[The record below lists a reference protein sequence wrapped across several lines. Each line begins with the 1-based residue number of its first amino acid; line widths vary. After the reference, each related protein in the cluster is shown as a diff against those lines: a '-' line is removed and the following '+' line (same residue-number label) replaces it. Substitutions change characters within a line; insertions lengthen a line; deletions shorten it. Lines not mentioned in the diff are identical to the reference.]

1 MTGQTDEPNVM
12 GMCAGIA
19 VIIVFFFG
27 GFISLFMFDV
37 FNLGV
42 GMILFF
48 LMGIPMIGCLIGFA
62 IIYKTNGSRGLIGSA
77 FRPVGLFR
85 PAYSQERTV
94 EKNFVHEPPTF
105 CSSCGGNIT
114 AEDVEWVGPL
124 SVKCPY
130 CGATLPTTKRE
141 I

>member
-1 MTGQTDEPNVM
+1 MSNQNDEPNMM

-19 VIIVFFFG
+19 VIVIFFFG
-27 GFISLFMFDV
+27 GFISMFMFDI
-37 FNLGV
+37 FELGV

-48 LMGIPMIGCLIGFA
+48 MMGFPIIGCIIGFA
-62 IIYKTNGSRGLIGSA
+62 IIYKTNGSRGFMGFN
-77 FRPVGLFR
+77 FRGPGFFG
-85 PAYSQERTV
+85 ASYKQERTV
-94 EKNFVHEPPTF
+94 ERNFVHGPPAF
-105 CSSCGGNIT
+105 CSSCGGTIT
-114 AEDVEWVGPL
+114 TEDVEWVGPL